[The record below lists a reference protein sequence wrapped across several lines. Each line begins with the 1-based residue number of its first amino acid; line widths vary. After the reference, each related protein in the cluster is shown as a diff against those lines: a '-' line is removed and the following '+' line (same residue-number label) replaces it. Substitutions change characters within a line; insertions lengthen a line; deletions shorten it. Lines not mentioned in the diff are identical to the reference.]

1 MGLSTRSHWVM
12 QTISAK
18 REKEAIC
25 TGEELTGKR
34 IENMKAKK
42 RNSQYVINF
51 GLSILVERINGAKNP
66 KGLDNPHIRLPD
78 YVLLTLTFRSVETL
92 PHLGRGRDKDPL
104 LLEAAEPQG
113 SCGASRGAGGLLGPQ
128 CRATARPETRHLALV
143 PGRGPALRGRRQ
155 QRLAVGSGRGCRRRV
170 PAAAR
175 RGWRALR
182 AARRLRG
189 ARGAR
194 GARLAGRSR
203 RAGIRTS
210 EIKMSH
216 TSVQQNFPATS
227 VAGEQHL
234 SGTAVRIPRAPPT
247 APSDLRETKSEL
259 RNLNGPTH
267 VHSRIHL
274 LEDRDFST

>member
-1 MGLSTRSHWVM
+1 MWV
-12 QTISAK
+12 SP
-18 REKEAIC
+18 
-25 TGEELTGKR
+25 GW
-34 IENMKAKK
+34 
-42 RNSQYVINF
+42 
-51 GLSILVERINGAKNP
+51 
-66 KGLDNPHIRLPD
+66 
-78 YVLLTLTFRSVETL
+78 
-92 PHLGRGRDKDPL
+92 
-104 LLEAAEPQG
+104 EAAEPQG
-113 SCGASRGAGGLLGPQ
+113 SCGASRGAGRVLGPQ
-128 CRATARPETRHLALV
+128 CRATARPETPHLGLV

-203 RAGIRTS
+203 RAGHRQETRALGGRSERRTADPGVRSRPPCGDRLIPRRRPAKSARGAGGDVAWEASSTRIRTS
-210 EIKMSH
+210 EIKMPH

-247 APSDLRETKSEL
+247 APSDRGK
-259 RNLNGPTH
+259 RNLSSG
-267 VHSRIHL
+267 I
-274 LEDRDFST
+274 